1 VQIRRRSTGEL
12 IDAEVHALRDLFDRA
27 WPDGDFDDTDWEHA
41 TGGTHV
47 LAEEGGTILAH
58 AAVVPRTLEI
68 DGRPIRA
75 GYVEAVATDPAAGGR
90 GLGSAV
96 MREIGEVIE
105 ADYELGAL
113 STGVHGFYERLGW
126 VRWRGPSH
134 VRARDG
140 VVHRTEEDD
149 EGIMVLPTPSLP
161 APDVDAPIVCE
172 WREGNVW

>member
-1 VQIRRRSTGEL
+1 MQIRRRSTAEL
-12 IDAEVHALRDLFDRA
+12 IDPEVRALRELFDRA

-47 LAEEGGTILAH
+47 LAEEDGTILAH

-68 DGRPIRA
+68 DDRATQA
-75 GYVEAVATDPAAGGR
+75 GYVEAVATDPAAGRR

-96 MREIGEVIE
+96 MREIGAVIE

-134 VRARDG
+134 VRTPEG
-140 VVHRTEEDD
+140 VVRTEEDD
-149 EGIMVLPTPSLP
+149 DGIMVLPTRSLP
-161 APDVDAPIVCE
+161 KPDVEASIVCE
-172 WREGNVW
+172 WRDGDVW